1 MGEPTQFRAGQKAP
15 KNGMYIEIGET
26 GSSIQEPQMLK
37 MQTGDKFPETTN
49 QDRVWTYDK
58 R

>member
-15 KNGMYIEIGET
+15 KNAVYIEIGET
-26 GSSIQEPQMLK
+26 GSSVNDPQMLK

-49 QDRVWTYDK
+49 QNRVWTYEQN
-58 R
+58 